1 MYDLRSYRDTALSER
16 VRCDK
21 YNYFMSEINNMDLL
35 MALVKEEYI
44 YTDVQLDTLTLDLA
58 FLIATGYRNTV
69 E

>member
-21 YNYFMSEINNMDLL
+21 YNYFMSEINNLDFL

-58 FLIATGYRNTV
+58 FLLATEYNKG
-69 E
+69 

>member
-1 MYDLRSYRDTALSER
+1 
-16 VRCDK
+16 
-21 YNYFMSEINNMDLL
+21 MSEIDNMDFL

-58 FLIATGYRNTV
+58 FLIATGYKNTV